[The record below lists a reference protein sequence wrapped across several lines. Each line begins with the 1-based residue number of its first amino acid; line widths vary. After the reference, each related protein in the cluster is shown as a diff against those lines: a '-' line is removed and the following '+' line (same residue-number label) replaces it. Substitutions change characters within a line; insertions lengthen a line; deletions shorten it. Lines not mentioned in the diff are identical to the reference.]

1 MSGESTPGQLTM
13 TIILS
18 NTDAYVGE
26 EGTITVF
33 IDDKKSD
40 SVKYQFKIT
49 ILAEADEVE
58 EEAEEV
64 EAS

>member
-1 MSGESTPGQLTM
+1 M

-26 EGTITVF
+26 EVTITVF

-49 ILAEADEVE
+49 VLAEEDEVE
-58 EEAEEV
+58 EEVEEV